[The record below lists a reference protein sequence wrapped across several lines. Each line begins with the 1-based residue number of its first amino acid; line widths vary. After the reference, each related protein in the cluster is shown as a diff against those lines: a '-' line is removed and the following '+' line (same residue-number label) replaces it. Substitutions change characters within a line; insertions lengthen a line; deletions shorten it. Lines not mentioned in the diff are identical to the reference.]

1 MRESDGANKEN
12 GEYKYGNGTKDVVAI
27 TTQLSETAVFVYNFV

>member
-1 MRESDGANKEN
+1 MWVQMRESDGANKGN

-27 TTQLSETAVFVYNFV
+27 TTGLPRQ